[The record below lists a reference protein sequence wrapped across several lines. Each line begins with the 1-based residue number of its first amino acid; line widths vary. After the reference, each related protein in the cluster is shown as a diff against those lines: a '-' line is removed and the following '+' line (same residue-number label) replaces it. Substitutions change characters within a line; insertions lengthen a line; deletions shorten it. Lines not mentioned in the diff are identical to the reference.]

1 MKQKTVITIA
11 ECVEMDSLEL
21 TSVSGGSV
29 MPTWMGSLVKGM
41 TPVAVG
47 LWLMNNWSDVKKG
60 LSDGW
65 AWN

>member
-1 MKQKTVITIA
+1 MKQKTEITTA
-11 ECVEMDSLEL
+11 ECIEMDLPEL
-21 TSVSGGSV
+21 ISFSGGSM

-65 AWN
+65 DWN